1 LEVDLSQ
8 KQLQRIVVIE
18 NAVAGRVSV
27 AEAAEALGRSER
39 QVKRL
44 KRQFDRSDSSWVLHG
59 SQGRAPVNRTPEE
72 LRRRIIELAR
82 GKYAGFNDT
91 HLREK
96 LGREEAAIAVSR
108 STVRRILRAAGLRSP
123 QKRRPAKYRS
133 RRVRRAQEGML
144 LLIDGSCHAWLERRG
159 PELTLLGLIDDATCK
174 VPAAHFQLEH
184 ENSAGYLRLL
194 RGLVEGP
201 GIPVAL
207 YRDQHST
214 LQRNDEHWSLEE
226 QLAGQ
231 QLPTQVGRALQ
242 ELGVEIIVAR
252 SPQAKGRI
260 ERLWRTF
267 QDRLVSELR
276 LAQAA
281 TLEHANAVLVR
292 FLEDYNRQFARAPR
306 QAGSAYR
313 KLDRRLDLDR
323 IFSLRYERKVSNDH
337 VIRVGPGLKVQL
349 PPLPGNKGFAGATVQ
364 VCHAPDGRIRVYLD
378 DRLLLEQAADPWAG
392 PVRALDMQRGR
403 APRKKKPLR
412 VYTFA
417 GRPAIRS

>member
-1 LEVDLSQ
+1 M
-8 KQLQRIVVIE
+8 E

-27 AEAAEALGRSER
+27 AAAAEALGCSER

-44 KRQFDRSDSSWVLHG
+44 KQQFDGTDPSWVLHG
-59 SQGRAPVNRTPEE
+59 SQGRAPGNRTPEE

-91 HLREK
+91 HLCEK
-96 LGREEAAIAVSR
+96 LAREEAIAVSR
-108 STVRRILRAAGLRSP
+108 STVRRILRQAGLASP

-133 RRVRRAQEGML
+133 RRLRRAQEGML
-144 LLIDGSCHAWLERRG
+144 LLIDGSCHRWLEGRG
-159 PELTLLGLIDDATCK
+159 PELTLLGLIDDATGK
-174 VPAAHFQLEH
+174 VPAAHFQNEH

-194 RGLVEGP
+194 RRLVEGP
-201 GIPVAL
+201 GIPLAL

-214 LQRNDEHWSLEE
+214 LQRNDDHWSLEE

-231 QLPTQVGRALQ
+231 QLPTQVGRALE
-242 ELGVEIIVAR
+242 ELGIEIIVAR

-276 LAQAA
+276 LAQVA
-281 TLEHANAVLVR
+281 TLEHANVLLRR
-292 FLEDYNRQFARAPR
+292 FLDEYNRQFATAPQ

-313 KLDRRLDLDR
+313 KLDRRVDLDR
-323 IFSLRYERKVSNDH
+323 IFSLRYERKVGNDH
-337 VIRVGPGLKVQL
+337 VIRVGSGLKVQL
-349 PPLPGNKGFAGATVQ
+349 PPLPGHKGFAGRTVV

-392 PVRALDMQRGR
+392 PVRALDMQRSR

-412 VYTFA
+412 IYAFA
-417 GRPAIRS
+417 GRAAMAP

>member
-1 LEVDLSQ
+1 MSQ

-27 AEAAEALGRSER
+27 REAAGALSRSER

-44 KRQFDRSDSSWVLHG
+44 KREFDRADPSWVLQG
-59 SQGRAPVNRTPEE
+59 SQGRAPANRTPEQ
-72 LRRRIIELAR
+72 LRRRIVKLAR
-82 GKYAGFNDT
+82 DKYAGFNDT
-91 HLREK
+91 HLCEK
-96 LGREEAAIAVSR
+96 LAREETIAVSR
-108 STVRRILRAAGLRSP
+108 STLRRILRAAGLRSP

-144 LLIDGSCHAWLERRG
+144 LLIDGSCHAWLEERG
-159 PELTLLGLIDDATCK
+159 PELTLLGVIDDATGK

-194 RGLVEGP
+194 RTLVEGP
-201 GIPVAL
+201 GIPLAL

-276 LAQAA
+276 LAQVA
-281 TLEHANAVLVR
+281 TLEHANAVLAR
-292 FLEDYNRQFARAPR
+292 FLEDYNRQFATAPR

-323 IFSLRYERKVSNDH
+323 IFSLRYERKVGNDH

-349 PPLPGNKGFAGATVQ
+349 PPLPGNHGFAGRTVQ
-364 VCHAPDGRIRVYLD
+364 VCHAPDGCIRVYLAG
-378 DRLLLEQAADPWAG
+378 RKLLEQAADPWAG
-392 PVRALDMQRGR
+392 PVRALDMQRST
-403 APRKKKPLR
+403 APRKKKPQR
-412 VYTFA
+412 VYSFA
-417 GRPAIRS
+417 GRPALHP

>member
-1 LEVDLSQ
+1 MSQ

-18 NAVAGRVSV
+18 NTVAGRVSV
-27 AEAAEALGRSER
+27 REAAGALSRSER

-44 KRQFDRSDSSWVLHG
+44 KREFDRTDPSWVLHG
-59 SQGRAPVNRTPEE
+59 SQGRAPANRTPEQ
-72 LRRRIIELAR
+72 LRRRIVELAR

-91 HLREK
+91 HLCEK
-96 LGREEAAIAVSR
+96 LVGEEAIAVSR

-123 QKRRPAKYRS
+123 QKRRPAQYRS

-144 LLIDGSCHAWLERRG
+144 LLIDGSCHAWLEGRG
-159 PELTLLGLIDDATCK
+159 PELTLLGLVDDATGK
-174 VPAAHFQLEH
+174 VPAAHFQIEH

-194 RGLVEGP
+194 RGVVEGP
-201 GIPVAL
+201 GIPLAL
-207 YRDQHST
+207 YRDQHSS
-214 LQRNDEHWSLEE
+214 LQRNDGHWSLEE
-226 QLAGQ
+226 QLAGN
-231 QLPTQVGRALQ
+231 QLPTQVGQALQ
-242 ELGVEIIVAR
+242 DLGVEIIVAR

-276 LAQAA
+276 LAHAA
-281 TLEHANAVLVR
+281 TLEQANAVLAR
-292 FLEDYNRQFARAPR
+292 FLDDYNRQFAKVPR
-306 QAGSAYR
+306 QTGSAYR

-323 IFSLRYERKVSNDH
+323 IFSLRYERKVGNDH

-349 PPLPGNKGFAGATVQ
+349 PPLPGRKGFAGRMVQ
-364 VCHAPDGRIRVYLD
+364 VCHAPDGCIRVYLD
-378 DRLLLEQAADPWAG
+378 DRLLLQQAADSWAG
-392 PVRALDMQRGR
+392 PVRALDMQRST

-417 GRPAIRS
+417 GRPAVRT